1 MIMRR
6 EIMIAKLRK
15 QQEELQQ
22 MLSGLEKEKTI
33 SPGIKDAFLQRLDA
47 SEKLIETLQDKS
59 FIPSSQVD
67 FNVTKEMKT
76 IEKKAEEVLES
87 IKKLEKLDKEKRKIE
102 KKLTDSE

>member
-1 MIMRR
+1 MRR

-15 QQEELQQ
+15 QQEELQN
-22 MLSGLEKEKTI
+22 MLNDLEEEKVI
-33 SPGIKDAFLQRLDA
+33 SPGIKEAFLQRLDA

-76 IEKKAEEVLES
+76 IEKKVEEVLSS
-87 IKKLEKLDKEKRKIE
+87 IKKIEKLEEEKRKIE
-102 KKLTDSE
+102 KKLTDVE